1 MPGVGIMS
9 ARDVNEVLS
18 DFKMRLATVQDA
30 LHQARVLYA
39 EGRKDEAFD
48 WLVGHLI
55 RGIDLRSAPY
65 IGSDVVAKD
74 GSEVPEGVD
83 ADLERRLYH
92 EGLAPRPTRR
102 P

>member
-1 MPGVGIMS
+1 MT
-9 ARDVNEVLS
+9 ARDINEVLS

-30 LHQARVLYA
+30 LSDLHQARVLYA

-48 WLVGHLI
+48 WLVGQLEHLI